1 MYHLMEQCVDD
12 DRLLH
17 IVSDAD
23 ANEEIRQ
30 SHLAPHS
37 FSYETESSEKGT
49 GIAQHYI
56 DRLQLAFKALIIEEC
71 ELLLQI
77 FYCWAHCESRFI
89 VFFTQLAQVANRLLI
104 SNKIS
109 INKNKQIYFFL
120 FFLYFSL
127 LIFYTSPRQWGLR
140 GYLLLAKV
148 DVFIE
153 CKVTAII
160 PYLQALLSAR
170 YKKTFRKTMIIGL
183 LSVPLSLIKKRFL
196 HS

>member
-30 SHLAPHS
+30 SHLASHS

-89 VFFTQLAQVANRLLI
+89 VFF
-104 SNKIS
+104 
-109 INKNKQIYFFL
+109 
-120 FFLYFSL
+120 
-127 LIFYTSPRQWGLR
+127 
-140 GYLLLAKV
+140 
-148 DVFIE
+148 IE

-183 LSVPLSLIKKRFL
+183 LSVPLSLKKKRFL